1 MLKTQIKFMSLYVF
15 LYGRYANLGSNDHM
29 IKYIKKTSTNK
40 FDIKDLG
47 VADVILEKQILRH
60 LMDRYG
66 PNLIML
72 KKFSRNFLKVI

>member
-1 MLKTQIKFMSLYVF
+1 
-15 LYGRYANLGSNDHM
+15 M

-72 KKFSRNFLKVI
+72 KKFLRNFLKVI